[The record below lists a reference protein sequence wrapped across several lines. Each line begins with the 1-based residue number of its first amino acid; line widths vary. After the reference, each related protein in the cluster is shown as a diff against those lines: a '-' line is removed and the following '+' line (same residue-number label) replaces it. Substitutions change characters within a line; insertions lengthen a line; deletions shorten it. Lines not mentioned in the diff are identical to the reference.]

1 MVQEVYIIDDK
12 KELIEN
18 LKEEFK
24 EDSEYQFKT
33 VGTDNLEEA
42 LRNIP
47 SLIIIDEDT
56 AQMGILELC
65 KKIRADEDNSI
76 TQIVVINSNQD
87 RAHRI
92 DVLKTHV
99 EYYIKKPIDNEYLY
113 YTIKNITSLMY
124 INRRV
129 SPLTGLPGNV
139 QIQAEMKKRL
149 LNKEIF
155 AMMYFDLELR

>member
-33 VGTDNLEEA
+33 AGTDNLEEA

-56 AQMGILELC
+56 AQMEILELC

-76 TQIVVINSNQD
+76 TPIVVVFVFV
-87 RAHRI
+87 
-92 DVLKTHV
+92 VLVLFAVFASVTV
-99 EYYIKKPIDNEYLY
+99 
-113 YTIKNITSLMY
+113 
-124 INRRV
+124 
-129 SPLTGLPGNV
+129 
-139 QIQAEMKKRL
+139 L
-149 LNKEIF
+149 LLIIF
-155 AMMYFDLELR
+155 VPSTP